1 MLAAAV
7 VATWLAQAEPAPSG
21 SSAAAPVTAGPP
33 APPPTPDN
41 TVGVYAGVGHR
52 VGPEAQTFAPRTDLS
67 IGGSYRWRYF
77 SLPDGLELA
86 AGVDFFYDQFR
97 DGLEGNM
104 VSQNSFVAT
113 QTFAWRWRRL
123 HPFLF
128 GGAGISFGYARVDG
142 AQVDTAQPLVRGGVG
157 LDIRLTH
164 NVGISARGAYTL
176 LITRPTVTVAATPT
190 TAAVIYSPLGNF
202 LDADLGVV
210 FQF

>member
-41 TVGVYAGVGHR
+41 TVSVYVGVGHR
-52 VGPEAQTFAPRTDLS
+52 VGPEAQTFAPRTDIS

-77 SLPDGLELA
+77 TLPEGLELA

-97 DGLEGNM
+97 NGVEGNI
-104 VSQNSFVAT
+104 VSQNSFVAI

-123 HPFLF
+123 RPFLL
-128 GGAGISFGYARVDG
+128 GGAGVSFGYAQVDG
-142 AQVDTAQPLVRGGVG
+142 AQVDSAQPLVRGGAG
-157 LDIRLTH
+157 LDITVTH
-164 NVGISARGAYTL
+164 NIGLSLRGTYTL
-176 LITRPTVTVAATPT
+176 LLTRPTVTVPATLT
-190 TAAVIYSPLGNF
+190 TAAVSYSPLGNF
-202 LDADLGVV
+202 LDADLGVF

>member
-7 VATWLAQAEPAPSG
+7 VATWLAQAEPAPSE
-21 SSAAAPVTAGPP
+21 SAPAAPVTAQPPPP
-33 APPPTPDN
+33 APTPDN

-52 VGPEAQTFAPRTDLS
+52 LGPEAQAFAPRTDLS

-77 SLPDGLELA
+77 SLPEGLELA

-97 DGLEGNM
+97 SGLEANM

-113 QTFAWRWRRL
+113 QTVAWRWRRL
-123 HPFLF
+123 RPFVL
-128 GGAGISFGYARVDG
+128 GGAGVTFGYARVDG
-142 AQVDTAQPLVRGGVG
+142 AQVDSAQPLVRGGVG
-157 LDIRLTH
+157 LDVTVTH
-164 NVGISARGAYTL
+164 NIGISLRGTYTL
-176 LITRPTVTVAATPT
+176 LLTRPTVTVAATPT
-190 TAAVIYSPLGNF
+190 TAAVTYSALGNF